1 MTIVVS
7 KNKVRLD
14 DQVLTVSSGNTK
26 LGNIPNLNLPPLVTC
41 IENPPCAKLCYA
53 RKAYEGYAAHSCKSA
68 WDGNLQ
74 LWQESIP
81 LFQQALDAWLA
92 KYKPAYFRWHSSGDI
107 PDRDYWCMMLR
118 VAVKNPGT
126 RFLCYSRR
134 SYAWSDAE
142 HMANIPNLRIL
153 RSLWIDEAGRD
164 EYRPWFKVL
173 SKDELWYEPTCPGS
187 CSNCLIC
194 WHLLTGEGRTIRLH

>member
-14 DQVLTVSSGNTK
+14 GQVLTVSLGNLK
-26 LGNIPNLNLPPLVTC
+26 LSNIPNLNLPPLVTC

-53 RKAYEGYAAHSCKSA
+53 RRAYEGYAQNTCKPA
-68 WDGNLQ
+68 WDGNLR

-92 KYKPAYFRWHSSGDI
+92 KYKPAYFRWHASGDI
-107 PDRDYWCMMLR
+107 PDRDYWRMMLR
-118 VAVKNPGT
+118 VAIKNPET
-126 RFLCYSRR
+126 RFLCYSKR

-142 HMANIPNLRIL
+142 HIAYIPNLRIL
-153 RSLWIDEAGRD
+153 QSLWIGEHDYD
-164 EYRPWFKVL
+164 LFHPWFRVL
-173 SKDELWYEPTCPGS
+173 SKDDPAEPTCPGS

-194 WHLLTGEGRTIRLH
+194 WHLLTGEGRMIRLH